1 MPSPFSWWDTLP
13 DMVKRAVYVVG
24 GLLLLLLVIRYM
36 WPRNTVSGTS
46 KLAALVRQ
54 AARWGAAAK
63 QDRSPLMGLTHA
75 NYAAAY
81 LQVLRELHGDAA
93 LADAATSFRISDLQ
107 ADIDELQI
115 KLQRSAAGQCPALQP
130 ASTLEASTLL

>member
-1 MPSPFSWWDTLP
+1 MYSPFTWWDTLP
-13 DMVKRAVYVVG
+13 DMVKRAVYVVAA
-24 GLLLLLLVIRYM
+24 LLVVLLGIRYL
-36 WPRNTVSGTS
+36 WPRSTVSGTS

-93 LADAATSFRISDLQ
+93 LADAATSFRISELQGDIDDLQ
-107 ADIDELQI
+107 LR
-115 KLQRSAAGQCPALQP
+115 LQRSAAAQCPALQP